1 MISGLKDRY
10 KEKIIPA
17 LKEKFG
23 FTNLMQVPR
32 LQKIVINM
40 GVGVGGDRDDVK
52 NAADELARITGQRPV
67 ITKSRIA
74 ISNFKLREGMDLGCK
89 VTLRGERM
97 FEFLERLVSVGL
109 PRIRDFRGISPKG
122 FDGRGNYSFG
132 LTEQTIFPEIDADRV
147 KRTQGMD
154 ICFVTSAKTNDE
166 GRELLKLLGLPF
178 SS

>member
-97 FEFLERLVSVGL
+97 YEFLERLVSVGL

>member
-97 FEFLERLVSVGL
+97 FEFLERLISVGL

>member
-10 KEKIIPA
+10 KEKIVPA

-23 FTNLMQVPR
+23 YTNIMQVPR

-67 ITKSRIA
+67 VTKSRIA

-89 VTLRGERM
+89 VTLRGDRM
-97 FEFLERLVSVGL
+97 FEFL
-109 PRIRDFRGISPKG
+109 
-122 FDGRGNYSFG
+122 
-132 LTEQTIFPEIDADRV
+132 
-147 KRTQGMD
+147 
-154 ICFVTSAKTNDE
+154 
-166 GRELLKLLGLPF
+166 
-178 SS
+178 

>member
-97 FEFLERLVSVGL
+97 FEFLERLISVAL

>member
-10 KEKIIPA
+10 KEKIVPA

-23 FTNLMQVPR
+23 YTNIMQVPR

-67 ITKSRIA
+67 VTKSRIA

-89 VTLRGERM
+89 VTLRGDRM
-97 FEFLERLVSVGL
+97 FEFLERLISVAL

-154 ICFVTSAKTNDE
+154 ICCVTSAKTNDE

>member
-10 KEKIIPA
+10 KEKIVPA
-17 LKEKFG
+17 LKQKFG
-23 FTNLMQVPR
+23 YSNIMQVPR

-40 GVGVGGDRDDVK
+40 GVGVGGDRDDV
-52 NAADELARITGQRPV
+52 ELARITGQRPV
-67 ITKSRIA
+67 VTKARIA

-89 VTLRGERM
+89 VTLRGDRM
-97 FEFLERLVSVGL
+97 FEFLERLISVAL

-154 ICFVTSAKTNDE
+154 ICCVTSAKTNDE

>member
-1 MISGLKDRY
+1 MSGLKDRY

-67 ITKSRIA
+67 ITKSRNA

-97 FEFLERLVSVGL
+97 YEFLERLVSVGL

>member
-10 KEKIIPA
+10 KEKIVPA
-17 LKEKFG
+17 LKHKFG
-23 FTNLMQVPR
+23 YTNIMQVPR

-67 ITKSRIA
+67 VTKSRIA
-74 ISNFKLREGMDLGCK
+74 ISNFKLREVRDVACK
-89 VTLRGERM
+89 VPLRGDRM
-97 FEFLERLVSVGL
+97 FEFLERLISVGL

-154 ICFVTSAKTNDE
+154 ICCVTSAKTNDE